1 MSNGMNPQ
9 GTTQMSAVEQLAS
22 KILEYRKISRQ
33 DQQLLMS
40 MLMEATLNV
49 QEQNLVNRLHDYL
62 NRGLLRVTD

>member
-1 MSNGMNPQ
+1 MNPQ